1 MKRTRATTIHQ
12 YFTEGCGRCDLMGTP
27 KCKVHRWHDVLHGLQ
42 LHLLAN
48 QDLHEEMKWGV
59 PTYTFQGKN
68 VVLLTAFKEYCALNF
83 VKGALIKDPKGL
95 LTQPTENTQ
104 AGRQFRFT
112 TAAEVKKHSKAID
125 DFLKQ
130 AVALERTNQ
139 KVTLKKTEDFE
150 VPEELQQAFK
160 KDVAFKKA
168 FKALTPGRQRGYLLY
183 FGGAKQAA
191 TRAARIE
198 KCKPDIFKGKG
209 WNDR

>member
-12 YFTEGCGRCDLMGTP
+12 YFTEGCGRCDRMGTP
-27 KCKVHRWHDVLHGLQ
+27 LCKVHGWKDVLGGLQ
-42 LHLLAN
+42 LHLLSN
-48 QDLHEEMKWGV
+48 KDLTEEMKWGV
-59 PTYTFQGKN
+59 PTYTYNGKN
-68 VVLLTAFKEYCALNF
+68 VVLLSAFKEYCTLNF
-83 VKGALIKDPKGL
+83 VKGALIKDSKGL

-112 TAAEVKKHSKAID
+112 SAAEVKKHAKTID

-130 AVALERTNQ
+130 AVELERTNK
-139 KVTLKKTEDFE
+139 KVRMKKTSDFD
-150 VPEELQQAFK
+150 VPEELIQAWK
-160 KDVAFKKA
+160 KDAAFKKA
-168 FKALTPGRQRGYLLY
+168 FDALTPGRQRGYLLH
-183 FGGAKQAA
+183 FGAAKQSA